1 MDLATCSAYCFKI
14 AGLFFV
20 GERIHKYF
28 LFLTANFFTGVQALS
43 LSTTPLIVAIVI
55 ESHLLSS
62 FCEALARS
70 QSLARATN
78 CLGGLDPGG
87 LPQKWKLML

>member
-43 LSTTPLIVAIVI
+43 LSTTPLIVAMVI
-55 ESHLLSS
+55 ECTFQVHSVRPSPGRKVLQGL
-62 FCEALARS
+62 
-70 QSLARATN
+70 QIVW
-78 CLGGLDPGG
+78 GG
-87 LPQKWKLML
+87 